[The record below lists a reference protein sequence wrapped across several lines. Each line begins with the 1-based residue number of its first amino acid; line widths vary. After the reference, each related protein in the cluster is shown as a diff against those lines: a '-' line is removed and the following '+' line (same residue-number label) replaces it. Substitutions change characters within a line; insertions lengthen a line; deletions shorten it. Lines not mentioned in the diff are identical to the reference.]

1 MRGILSMLFSM
12 LLIFSACEKD
22 DEVVP
27 VPPTSENSAESEPE
41 ISEEKDEVPPS
52 LNLALETYQY
62 GEFKKMPY
70 RILVPRNYDS
80 TKNYPLHVFLH
91 GMGERGADN
100 EKHLSIGSSY
110 YQIDSIRAKYPS
122 FVIFPQCPT
131 TDFWSSDPMTIILKN
146 MIDMLVRNYAIDKDR
161 ISIGGFS
168 MGAYGTFAMVAQN
181 PKFFESAVAIS
192 GDGDE
197 NKASQMAKTE
207 WQIFAG
213 KKDDVVSSI
222 RTEIMA
228 TALKKAGASVS
239 FTLYP
244 EADHGNTWVKA
255 FSEPEFFRRLFS
267 RGNKVLSPSPSN

>member
-1 MRGILSMLFSM
+1 M
-12 LLIFSACEKD
+12 LLTLSACEKD

-27 VPPTSENSAESEPE
+27 APPPSENSTQNPQQNL
-41 ISEEKDEVPPS
+41 EKGEDIPPA
-52 LNLALETYQY
+52 LNLNEFFQY

-70 RILVPRNYDS
+70 RILVPRNFDS
-80 TKNYPLHVFLH
+80 TKSYPLHVFLH
-91 GMGERGADN
+91 GMGERGTDN
-100 EKHLSIGSSY
+100 EKHLSIGSRY
-110 YQIDSIRAKYPS
+110 YQIDSIRAKYQA

-131 TDFWSSDPMTIILKN
+131 TEFWSNEPVTILLKA
-146 MIDMLVRNYAIDKDR
+146 MIDMLVKNYAIDKNR

-181 PKFFESAVAIS
+181 PGFFESAFAIS

-197 NKASQMAKTE
+197 NKASQMAETE

-213 KKDDVVSSI
+213 KKDDIVPSI

-228 TALKKAGASVS
+228 TALEKAGASVA

-244 EADHGNTWVKA
+244 EADHENTWVKA
-255 FSEPEFFRRLFS
+255 FSEPEFFHLLFS
-267 RGNKVLSPSPSN
+267 GGKKIPDPFN